1 MSYPPHGLTPAALG
15 LDSSIP
21 NVEKAV
27 DRAVAFARREAG
39 WHIFPEVTE
48 TLTLDGEGGSVLT
61 LPSLHVTELLA
72 VTENGSALDEAAY
85 EWSATGDLKRR
96 GRCWTTRWR
105 GVTVELKHG
114 YDLESADLADLLG
127 AIAGAVG
134 VQAANPLGIPEVIG
148 PYQLTGDMS
157 QAWIGDGRTTLS
169 RFCLPWSA

>member
-1 MSYPPHGLTPAALG
+1 M
-15 LDSSIP
+15 
-21 NVEKAV
+21 
-27 DRAVAFARREAG
+27 
-39 WHIFPEVTE
+39 
-48 TLTLDGEGGSVLT
+48 
-61 LPSLHVTELLA
+61 
-72 VTENGSALDEAAY
+72 
-85 EWSATGDLKRR
+85 
-96 GRCWTTRWR
+96 
-105 GVTVELKHG
+105 TVELKHG